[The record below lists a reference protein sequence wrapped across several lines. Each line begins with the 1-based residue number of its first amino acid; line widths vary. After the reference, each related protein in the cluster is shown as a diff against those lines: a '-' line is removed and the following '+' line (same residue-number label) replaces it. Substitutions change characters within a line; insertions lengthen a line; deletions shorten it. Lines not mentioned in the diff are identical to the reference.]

1 MKVVPVI
8 TAIGETVAV
17 RVITAVCLVT
27 AALVAT
33 EGEVIAA
40 AAVEGVVLASCS
52 CNTWNCYNRV
62 EGGL

>member
-8 TAIGETVAV
+8 TAKGETVAV

-33 EGEVIAA
+33 EGGSDGCGSGRRGSA
-40 AAVEGVVLASCS
+40 GQL
-52 CNTWNCYNRV
+52 
-62 EGGL
+62 LL